1 MTPLSY
7 LAKTMPY
14 RTIFA
19 RFWPCFERSLKQQLK
34 IQDAQLFKKIKFFL
48 VLISEF
54 QFSLDNIFG
63 L

>member
-34 IQDAQLFKKIKFFL
+34 IQDAQLFKKIKILFSPYIGVPV
-48 VLISEF
+48 VL
-54 QFSLDNIFG
+54 NITY
-63 L
+63 

>member
-34 IQDAQLFKKIKFFL
+34 IQDAQLFKKIKIL
-48 VLISEF
+48 
-54 QFSLDNIFG
+54 FSPYIG
-63 L
+63 VPG